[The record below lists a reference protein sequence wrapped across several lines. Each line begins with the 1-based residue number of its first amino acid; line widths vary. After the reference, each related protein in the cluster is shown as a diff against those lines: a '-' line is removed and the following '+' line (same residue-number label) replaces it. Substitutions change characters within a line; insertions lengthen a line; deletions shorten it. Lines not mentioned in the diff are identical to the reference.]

1 MSCRFLWFY
10 EEIQNIIYFF
20 FTHIFIFSQCFHIKF
35 TFYYVKHDS
44 FILFKLVCKVLYYY
58 AVSEFFIFF
67 FSHFSKFFFFS
78 CNKLSWKQKF
88 AILSFQIMCLN
99 CLFNRVITN
108 YCVTL
113 SRGGVFPFNFVLH
126 LVRLNFNYSKAK
138 DRWIP
143 QRWLILRNA
152 QSCPNLQHI
161 FLSLRNQSDSANH
174 KLSLLTK
181 ARVHL

>member
-1 MSCRFLWFY
+1 MLFLNFL
-10 EEIQNIIYFF
+10 FSSF
-20 FTHIFIFSQCFHIKF
+20 LIFPG
-35 TFYYVKHDS
+35 
-44 FILFKLVCKVLYYY
+44 
-58 AVSEFFIFF
+58 
-67 FSHFSKFFFFS
+67 FFFS

-174 KLSLLTK
+174 KLSLLTESQSSPLK
-181 ARVHL
+181 SHLSGLHFNQWFNHHLRK